1 MGAYM
6 LSTAILCYMR
16 RVYRCNEGYGCKACN
31 EYSRRRIGGP
41 GHAMSSPSL
50 PLSPL
55 GRSWAA
61 AGRPPISAR
70 LSPRL
75 ISRLLA
81 RLTTV
86 SAEIAFK
93 HATLFVLA
101 AETHS
106 R

>member
-1 MGAYM
+1 MDAMNAMNAPVGELVGRATPCRRHHGHCLRWAAPGQLLGARQ
-6 LSTAILCYMR
+6 SA
-16 RVYRCNEGYGCKACN
+16 
-31 EYSRRRIGGP
+31 
-41 GHAMSSPSL
+41 
-50 PLSPL
+50 L
-55 GRSWAA
+55 GRAA
-61 AGRPPISAR
+61 C
-70 LSPRL
+70 SPRL